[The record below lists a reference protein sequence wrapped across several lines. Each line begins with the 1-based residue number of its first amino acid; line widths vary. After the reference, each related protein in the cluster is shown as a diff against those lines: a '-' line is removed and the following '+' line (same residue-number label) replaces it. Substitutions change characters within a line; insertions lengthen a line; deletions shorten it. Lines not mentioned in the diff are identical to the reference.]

1 MTNSKKENQLIG
13 VIHWLNEI
21 QSTTISDCN
30 TALLIFSSL
39 IDLCIYQDTTAKQMM
54 VLETCYDEG
63 HQHADTFWVSHSS
76 HTIKKCSN

>member
-30 TALLIFSSL
+30 TALL
-39 IDLCIYQDTTAKQMM
+39 A
-54 VLETCYDEG
+54 
-63 HQHADTFWVSHSS
+63 
-76 HTIKKCSN
+76 